1 MHFVATIW
9 IAACRGIAGQ
19 LSVLHANHLSVAI
32 GPGNEPMMSWI
43 STVSRRLARVPAF
56 ALMTAF
62 ACALVISAPVHAGSG
77 KPTQDEVE
85 ALTRKAAAI
94 VESQGVEAAR
104 ELFNK
109 DGEFKYGEIYVNVI
123 DFKGTWLI
131 YPPRPA
137 SIGQN
142 VINLRDADGRSLIQ
156 DIVKVAREKGEG
168 WTEYR
173 WINPVSNR
181 VEMKLTYVKRVAD
194 KDIAASIG
202 IYK

>member
-1 MHFVATIW
+1 MDRRP
-9 IAACRGIAGQ
+9 RGIAGQ
-19 LSVLHANHLSVAI
+19 LSVLRANHLSATV

-43 STVSRRLARVPAF
+43 SEVSRRLAGVPVL
-56 ALMTAF
+56 ALTVSLVW
-62 ACALVISAPVHAGSG
+62 ALVVSG
-77 KPTQDEVE
+77 PARADQVRPTQEEVE

-94 VESQGVEAAR
+94 VETQGIQAAR
-104 ELFNK
+104 EIFNT
-109 DGEFKYGEIYVNVI
+109 DGEFKYGEIYVNLI

-137 SIGQN
+137 SIGMN
-142 VINLRDADGRSLIQ
+142 VINLKDADGRFLIQ
-156 DIVKVAREKGEG
+156 DIVKVARENGEG

-173 WINPVSNR
+173 WINPVSNK
-181 VEMKLTYVKRVAD
+181 VEMKLTYVKRIAD

>member
-1 MHFVATIW
+1 MIV
-9 IAACRGIAGQ
+9 ACRGIAGQ
-19 LSVLHANHLSVAI
+19 LSVLRANHLSVAI

-43 STVSRRLARVPAF
+43 STVTSTVNRRLAGVPAF
-56 ALMTAF
+56 ALTAAF
-62 ACALVISAPVHAGSG
+62 ACALVISAPARADQA
-77 KPTQDEVE
+77 KPTQEEVV

-94 VESQGVEAAR
+94 VETQGIEAAR

-109 DGEFKYGEIYVNVI
+109 TGEFKYGEIYVNVI

-137 SIGQN
+137 SVGHN

-156 DIVKVAREKGEG
+156 DIVKVAREKDEG

-173 WINPVSNR
+173 WINPVSNK
-181 VEMKLTYVKRVAD
+181 VEMKLTYVKRIAD

>member
-1 MHFVATIW
+1 
-9 IAACRGIAGQ
+9 
-19 LSVLHANHLSVAI
+19 
-32 GPGNEPMMSWI
+32 MMSWI

-123 DFKGTWLI
+123 DFKGTWLM

-156 DIVKVAREKGEG
+156 DIVKVARENGEG

-173 WINPVSNR
+173 WINPVSNK
-181 VEMKLTYVKRVAD
+181 VEMKLTYVKRIAD

>member
-1 MHFVATIW
+1 MK
-9 IAACRGIAGQ
+9 
-19 LSVLHANHLSVAI
+19 
-32 GPGNEPMMSWI
+32 SWI
-43 STVSRRLARVPAF
+43 FAVSRRLAGIPVL
-56 ALMTAF
+56 ALTRFLAW
-62 ACALVISAPVHAGSG
+62 ALVVSGPARAGQV

-94 VESQGVEAAR
+94 VETQGVEAAR
-104 ELFNK
+104 EIFNK
-109 DGEFKYGEIYVNVI
+109 DGEFKFGEIYVNLI

-137 SIGQN
+137 SVGQN
-142 VINLRDADGRSLIQ
+142 VINLKDADGRSLIQ
-156 DIVKVAREKGEG
+156 DIVKVARENGEG

-173 WINPVSNR
+173 WINPVSNK
-181 VEMKLTYVKRVAD
+181 VELKLTYVKRVAD

>member
-1 MHFVATIW
+1 
-9 IAACRGIAGQ
+9 
-19 LSVLHANHLSVAI
+19 
-32 GPGNEPMMSWI
+32 MMSWI
-43 STVSRRLARVPAF
+43 SAVISVMSRQLAGVPAF
-56 ALMTAF
+56 ALTTAF
-62 ACALVISAPVHAGSG
+62 ACALVILAPARADQL
-77 KPTQDEVE
+77 KPTQDEVA

-94 VESQGVEAAR
+94 VETQGIEAAR

-137 SIGQN
+137 SVGQN

-156 DIVKVAREKGEG
+156 DIVKVARENGEG

-173 WINPVSNR
+173 WINPVSNK
-181 VEMKLTYVKRVAD
+181 VELKLTYVKRIAD

-202 IYK
+202 IYR

>member
-1 MHFVATIW
+1 
-9 IAACRGIAGQ
+9 
-19 LSVLHANHLSVAI
+19 
-32 GPGNEPMMSWI
+32 MMSWI
-43 STVSRRLARVPAF
+43 SALSRRLAEVPAF
-56 ALMTAF
+56 ALTTAF
-62 ACALVISAPVHAGSG
+62 ACALVISAPAQAGSG
-77 KPTQDEVE
+77 KPTRDEVE

-94 VESQGVEAAR
+94 VETQGVEAAR
-104 ELFNK
+104 EIFNK
-109 DGEFKYGEIYVNVI
+109 DGEFKYGEIYVNLI

-137 SIGQN
+137 SVGQN

-156 DIVKVAREKGEG
+156 DIVRVARESGEG

-173 WINPVSNR
+173 WINPVSNK
-181 VEMKLTYVKRVAD
+181 VELKLTYVKRIAD

>member
-1 MHFVATIW
+1 MIW
-9 IAACRGIAGQ
+9 IAARRGIAGQ

-43 STVSRRLARVPAF
+43 SAVSRRLAGVSAF
-56 ALMTAF
+56 ALTIAF
-62 ACALVISAPVHAGSG
+62 ACALVISAPAQAGSG

-85 ALTRKAAAI
+85 ALTRKAATI
-94 VESQGVEAAR
+94 VETQGVEAAR
-104 ELFNK
+104 ALFNK

-137 SIGQN
+137 SVGQN
-142 VINLRDADGRSLIQ
+142 VINLKDADGRSLIQ
-156 DIVKVAREKGEG
+156 DIVKVAREKDEG

-173 WINPVSNR
+173 WINPVSNK
-181 VEMKLTYVKRVAD
+181 VEPKLTYVKRIAD